1 MEKIYQQ
8 SCPKKEDLRQT
19 GKSHIIFADQRSV
32 LCSFC
37 IRKTSDLTFKS
48 HWLSTEAL

>member
-19 GKSHIIFADQRSV
+19 GKSHIFLLVSGAYFVASV
-32 LCSFC
+32 FV
-37 IRKTSDLTFKS
+37 KQLT
-48 HWLSTEAL
+48 